1 MSEVR
6 VRFAPSPT
14 GYLHIGGART
24 ALYNWLYARKHNG
37 TFVLRI
43 EDTDEE
49 RSTRESIDEILDGLQ
64 WMGLQWD
71 EGPFFQSERLESHQ
85 AAVQKLLETGNAY
98 RCFCTKE
105 ELEERRVRAQEHK
118 LDYKYNGACRE
129 LTVLQ
134 VEEKIAAG
142 QPFVVRFKTPRQDGF
157 VAFEDR
163 VYGRVE
169 KRYEDIED
177 FVVMRSD
184 GKPLYLLSS
193 AVDDMTD
200 RITHVIR
207 GQDGLGNTPR
217 QILILSA
224 LGYTPPVYAHISLTL
239 DTRKAKIS
247 KRKHGEVVT
256 VAYYKER
263 GVLPWALCNFLL
275 LLGWSNSEDRE
286 FFTPEELIEAF
297 DLEGIARHN
306 AVFNYTPGDES
317 NWTDP
322 KAVSMNARYISMLS
336 LEDLLPYV
344 KAELQK
350 SGLWQDAFEA
360 EKKQWLLSTIDLIR
374 TRLHTIT
381 DFSTRGRPYFADDF
395 EFEEQ
400 AVAKNLKKDERL
412 KTLLPA
418 AAETLAGLAA
428 FDHGTIEQA
437 MREFCERE
445 AIKPGL
451 IINAIRTACTG
462 QSAGPGL
469 FELVAA
475 IGQERTVARLKAA
488 AAML

>member
-24 ALYNWLYARKHNG
+24 ALYNWLYAKKHGG

-49 RSTRESIDEILDGLQ
+49 RSTRESIQEILDGLT
-64 WMGLQWD
+64 WLGLQWD
-71 EGPFFQSERLESHQ
+71 EGPFFQSERLATHTD
-85 AAVQKLLETGNAY
+85 AVDRLLESGNAY

-105 ELEERRVRAQEHK
+105 ELEAKRAHAQEHK
-118 LDYKYNGACRE
+118 LDYKYDGTCRD
-129 LTVLQ
+129 LSPQQ
-134 VEEKIAAG
+134 VTEKVDSG
-142 QPFVVRFKTPRQDGF
+142 LPFVVRFKTPRQDGC

-169 KRYEDIED
+169 KRFDDIED
-177 FVVMRSD
+177 FVILRSD

-193 AVDDMTD
+193 AIDDMTD

-217 QILILSA
+217 QILILGA

-239 DTRKAKIS
+239 DTKKAKIS

-256 VAYYKER
+256 VSYYKER
-263 GVLPWALCNFLL
+263 GFLPWALNNFLL

-286 FFTPEELIEAF
+286 FFTPDELIEAF

-306 AVFNYTPGDES
+306 SIFNYTPGDPA

-336 LEDLLPYV
+336 IDALFPYV
-344 KAELQK
+344 KDELQQ
-350 SGLWQDAFEA
+350 SGLWQDAYETDCR
-360 EKKQWLLSTIDLIR
+360 QWLCDTIELIR
-374 TRLHTIT
+374 TRLHTLK
-381 DFSTRGRPYFADDF
+381 DFSTKGRPYFADDF
-395 EFEEQ
+395 EFEQ
-400 AVAKNLKKDERL
+400 KAVDKNLKKDPQV
-412 KTLLPA
+412 KVLLPPA
-418 AAETLAGLAA
+418 ADALAA
-428 FDHGTIEQA
+428 LDVFDHVTIEQA
-437 MREFCERE
+437 LRDFCEQH
-445 AIKPGL
+445 AVKPGL

-469 FELVAA
+469 FELVEA
-475 IGQERTVARLKAA
+475 IGQERTVQRMRAA
-488 AAML
+488 ASML

>member
-49 RSTRESIDEILDGLQ
+49 RSTRESIDEIIDGLT

-71 EGPFFQSERLESHQ
+71 EGPYFQSERLGTHQ
-85 AAVQKLLETGNAY
+85 QAVQRLLANGSAY

-105 ELEERRVRAQEHK
+105 ELEAKRAHAQEHK
-118 LDYKYNGACRE
+118 LDYKYDGTCRD
-129 LTVLQ
+129 LSPQQ
-134 VEEKIAAG
+134 VAERMQAG

-157 VAFEDR
+157 VAFEDS

-169 KRYEDIED
+169 KRYDDIED
-177 FVVMRSD
+177 FVILRSD

-193 AVDDMTD
+193 AIDDMTD

-239 DTRKAKIS
+239 DTKKAKIS

-263 GVLPWALCNFLL
+263 GFLPWALCNFLL

-286 FFTPEELIEAF
+286 FYTREELIDAF
-297 DLEGIARHN
+297 DLDGIARHN
-306 AVFNYTPGDES
+306 SVFNYTAGDP
-317 NWTDP
+317 NIITDP
-322 KAVSMNARYISMLS
+322 KAVSMNARYISMLDMDE
-336 LEDLLPYV
+336 LVPYV

-350 SGLWQDAFEA
+350 SGLWQADFEN
-360 EKKQWLLSTIDLIR
+360 EKKQWFLETVELIR
-374 TRLHTIT
+374 TRLHVIT

-400 AVAKNLKKDERL
+400 ALAKNLKKDERL
-412 KTLLPA
+412 RTLLPA
-418 AAETLAGLAA
+418 AADALGGLTV
-428 FDHGTIEQA
+428 FDVASIENA
-437 MREFCERE
+437 VRELCERE

-475 IGQERTVARLKAA
+475 IGRERTVARLRAA
-488 AAML
+488 AHMV

>member
-49 RSTRESIDEILDGLQ
+49 RSTKESIEEILDGLQ

-71 EGPFFQSERLESHQ
+71 EGPYFQSERLESHK
-85 AAVQKLLETGNAY
+85 AAVGRLLENGSAY
-98 RCFCTKE
+98 RCFCTRE
-105 ELEERRVRAQEHK
+105 ELEAKRAHAQENK
-118 LDYKYNGACRE
+118 LDYKYDGTCRN
-129 LTVLQ
+129 LSPQQ
-134 VEEKIAAG
+134 VDEKITAG
-142 QPFVVRFKTPRQDGF
+142 MPFVVRFKTPRQDGC
-157 VAFEDR
+157 VAFDDR

-169 KRYEDIED
+169 KRYDDIED
-177 FVVMRSD
+177 FVILRSD

-193 AVDDMTD
+193 AIDDMTD

-239 DTRKAKIS
+239 DTKKAKIS

-263 GVLPWALCNFLL
+263 GFLPWALCNFLL
-275 LLGWSNSEDRE
+275 LLGWSNSEDLE
-286 FFTPEELIEAF
+286 FFTREELIEAF
-297 DLEGIARHN
+297 DLDGIARHN
-306 AVFNYTPGDES
+306 SVFNYTPGDPA
-317 NWTDP
+317 NFTDP
-322 KAVSMNARYISMLS
+322 KAVSMNARYISMLDMD
-336 LEDLLPYV
+336 ELLTYV

-350 SGLWQDAFEA
+350 SGLWQDAFET
-360 EKKQWLLSTIDLIR
+360 EKNQWLRDTVELIR
-374 TRLHTIT
+374 TRLHTIN
-381 DFSTRGRPYFADDF
+381 DFSTKGRPYFSDDF

-400 AVAKNLKKDERL
+400 AVAKNLKKDERI
-412 KTLLPA
+412 KVLLVQA
-418 AAETLAGLAA
+418 ADALAGLEV
-428 FDHGTIEQA
+428 FDHVTIEQA
-437 MREFCERE
+437 LRDFCDEQG
-445 AIKPGL
+445 IKPGL

-469 FELVAA
+469 FELVAV

>member
-49 RSTRESIDEILDGLQ
+49 RSTRESIQEILDGLT
-64 WMGLQWD
+64 WLGLQWD
-71 EGPFFQSERLESHQ
+71 EGPYFQSERLASHRQ
-85 AAVQKLLETGNAY
+85 AVDQLLAAGHAY

-105 ELEERRVRAQEHK
+105 ELEAKRAHAQEHK
-118 LDYKYNGACRE
+118 LDYKYDGTCRD
-129 LTVLQ
+129 LSPQQ
-134 VEEKIAAG
+134 VEVKIASG

-157 VAFEDR
+157 VAFDDR

-177 FVVMRSD
+177 FVILRSD

-193 AVDDMTD
+193 AIDDMTD

-217 QILILSA
+217 QILILGA

-239 DTRKAKIS
+239 DTKKAKIS

-256 VAYYKER
+256 VSYYKDR
-263 GVLPWALCNFLL
+263 GFLPWALNNFLL
-275 LLGWSNSEDRE
+275 LLGWSNTEGRE
-286 FFTPEELIEAF
+286 FFTRDELIEAF
-297 DLEGIARHN
+297 DLDGIARHN
-306 AVFNYTPGDES
+306 SIFNYTSGDPA

-322 KAVSMNARYISMLS
+322 KAVSMNARYISMLPMD
-336 LEDLLPYV
+336 ELLPCV
-344 KAELQK
+344 KAELQA
-350 SGLWQDAFEA
+350 SGLWQDAFEQ
-360 EKKQWLLSTIDLIR
+360 ENNQWFRDTVELIR
-374 TRLHTIT
+374 TRLHTIR

-395 EFEEQ
+395 EFEDK
-400 AVAKNLKKDERL
+400 AVAKNLKKDERI
-412 KTLLPA
+412 KMLLPQ
-418 AAETLAGLAA
+418 AAEMLAA
-428 FDHGTIEQA
+428 LDVFDHVTIEQA
-437 MREFCERE
+437 LREFCEQQGL
-445 AIKPGL
+445 KPGL
-451 IINAIRTACTG
+451 IINAVRTACTG

-469 FELVAA
+469 FELVEA
-475 IGQERTVARLKAA
+475 IGQERTVARLRSA